1 MNGEFSLRAEV
12 RRREGL
18 TVRSVV
24 QRQLWLM
31 ENQGLSKEKAYDV
44 ARKEFYALRHRE
56 DIERRIAVEEAS
68 MVGGYFGKTYMQVGM
83 QLEDMQYERWK
94 SWAADEIARLGAL
107 DADTPVQEETPIPE
121 DMAPA
126 QEAVAA

>member
-1 MNGEFSLRAEV
+1 MRCRG
-12 RRREGL
+12 EGL

-31 ENQGLSKEKAYDV
+31 ENQRLSKEKAYDI

-94 SWAADEIARLGAL
+94 NWATDEIARLKSL
-107 DADTPVQEETPIPE
+107 DADTTGAAPVEETPIPE
-121 DMAPA
+121 VAPA
-126 QEAVAA
+126 QDAVAV